1 MSSETETGELFG
13 TLWPALSDAQ
23 FQESIDLW
31 DKRAVANNFDLGFI
45 KDKKCLDAGCGSGR
59 YSIALARNGAESVTA
74 IDISK
79 NGIAEA
85 KKRAVGIP
93 KIQFQQASTL
103 DLPFKESEFD
113 FVLSAGVIHH
123 TPDFNGALLELFRVL
138 KPGGKLFLL
147 VYGTGGLRW
156 TAIKSLRPIVSQL
169 GIEFLD
175 KAITH
180 AKLPANNRKHFL
192 DDLFVPIQILTGK
205 GELIKQLNSI
215 GIIDVNF
222 WENGNYDHE
231 STPKDQINDL
241 IKINKIMLS
250 CKAIAESFTEHYL
263 SMLAIEVSTAFL
275 KTASSAQN
283 DESLSDKDLRNIMI
297 GTGNLR
303 LIATKNFN
311 K

>member
-1 MSSETETGELFG
+1 MGIENETGELFG
-13 TLWPALSDAQ
+13 TLWPSLSDTQ
-23 FQESIDLW
+23 FEESIELW
-31 DKRAVANNFDLGFI
+31 NKRAVANDFDLGFI
-45 KDKKCLDAGCGSGR
+45 KGKKCLDAGCGSGR

-79 NGIAEA
+79 NGITEA
-85 KKRAVGIP
+85 QKRAVGIP
-93 KIQFQQASTL
+93 QIQFQLASTL
-103 DLPFKESEFD
+103 NLPFQESEFD

-123 TPDFNGALLELFRVL
+123 TPDFDGALLELFRVL

-175 KAITH
+175 NAITL
-180 AKLPANNRKHFL
+180 AKLPSNNRKHFL

-205 GELIKQLNSI
+205 NELIKKLNSI
-215 GIIDVNF
+215 GITDINF
-222 WENGNYDHE
+222 WENETYDHE
-231 STPKDQINDL
+231 SSPKDQINDL

-250 CKAIAESFTEHYL
+250 CKDVAESFTERYL
-263 SMLAIEVSTAFL
+263 SMLAIEVSTVFL
-275 KTASSAQN
+275 NLALSAQN
-283 DESLSDKDLRNIMI
+283 DEGLSSRELRNIMI

-303 LIATKNFN
+303 VIATKNSD